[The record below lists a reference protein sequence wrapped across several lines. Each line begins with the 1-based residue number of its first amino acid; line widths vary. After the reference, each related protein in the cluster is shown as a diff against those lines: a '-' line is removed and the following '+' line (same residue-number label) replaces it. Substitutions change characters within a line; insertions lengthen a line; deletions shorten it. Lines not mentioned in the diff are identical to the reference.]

1 MARCARLKSASGY
14 QHIIIKG
21 IGKQILFEDEM
32 DYKYFISLMRKYSE
46 DTELGICAYCL
57 MDNHVHLLVHDTDNK
72 TSLFMKKLE
81 VSYAGYYNHKYERTG
96 YLFQDRYRNELVED
110 DVYFMTV
117 LRYILQNPEKARLYK
132 TDNYRWSS
140 FYSYFAEKT
149 FLEDELIRDLF
160 KNIERFKEYILTD
173 ITEECLDYDN
183 KKDDEWAKRLIK
195 QRLGIES
202 GTIIQTYNRANRDE
216 ILKKM
221 KKLGISIRQIER
233 LTGLNRG
240 IIQRA

>member
-1 MARCARLKSASGY
+1 M
-14 QHIIIKG
+14 
-21 IGKQILFEDEM
+21 
-32 DYKYFISLMRKYSE
+32 
-46 DTELGICAYCL
+46 
-57 MDNHVHLLVHDTDNK
+57 
-72 TSLFMKKLE
+72 
-81 VSYAGYYNHKYERTG
+81 
-96 YLFQDRYRNELVED
+96 
-110 DVYFMTV
+110 
-117 LRYILQNPEKARLYK
+117 
-132 TDNYRWSS
+132 
-140 FYSYFAEKT
+140 
-149 FLEDELIRDLF
+149 IRDFF

-183 KKDDEWAKRLIK
+183 KKDDEWAKRLIQ

-216 ILKKM
+216 ILRKM